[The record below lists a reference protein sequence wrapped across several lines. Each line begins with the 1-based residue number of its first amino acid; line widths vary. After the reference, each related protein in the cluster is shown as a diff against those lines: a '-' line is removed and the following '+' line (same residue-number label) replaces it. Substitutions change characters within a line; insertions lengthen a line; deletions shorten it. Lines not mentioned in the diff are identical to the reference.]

1 MCDESIPHK
10 EQSLNILAHLTG
22 WGFSAEIQQRL
33 GAFSVLWSVFESTL
47 ETTLWA
53 IADECVAGKYPS
65 TDKTSISAW
74 IKKLGETSPK
84 FNQEAQELVSA
95 SATAAVYLMEYRH
108 ALAHGWLVPFLSG
121 ATFIRNPSWNGEN
134 RSRPT
139 NDAHVN
145 ENLLDMAIDCAWT
158 LCQVVTNARSAA
170 IDSEKMSD
178 LIALKSCIH
187 RAASSANELRHLTDQ
202 MKHEKS

>member
-1 MCDESIPHK
+1 MSDESILHK
-10 EQSLNILAHLTG
+10 EQSLKILAHLTG
-22 WGFSAEIQQRL
+22 WGFSAEVQQRL

-53 IADECVAGKYPS
+53 ITDERVAGKYPS
-65 TDKTSISAW
+65 TDKTSISTW
-74 IKKLGETSPK
+74 IKKLGERSLK

-95 SATAAVYLMEYRH
+95 SAKAAVDLMEYRH
-108 ALAHGWLVPFLSG
+108 ALAHGWLIPFPSG

-158 LCQVVTNARSAA
+158 LCQVVTYARSAA
-170 IDSEKMSD
+170 VDSEKLSD
-178 LIALKSCIH
+178 LIALKNHIH
-187 RAASSANELRHLTDQ
+187 RAVSEANELRHLTDL
-202 MKHEKS
+202 MNHEKS